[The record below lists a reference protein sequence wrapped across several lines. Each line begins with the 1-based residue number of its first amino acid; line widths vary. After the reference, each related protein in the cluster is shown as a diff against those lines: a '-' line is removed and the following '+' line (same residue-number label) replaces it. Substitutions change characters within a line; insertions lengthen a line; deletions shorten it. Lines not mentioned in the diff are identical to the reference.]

1 MIFRVALQQGITV
14 PALIVFLITAGC
26 GLVPE
31 VTDREGSAADSL
43 AVNTRQPQVV
53 VEVALATIAD
63 LEAQLS
69 FDGTLEGR
77 AEVDVVPG
85 IAGRLEAVRVQLGDQ
100 VKRGQVIAKVRDDDL
115 ATQVRQAD
123 HAYEV
128 ARATFRQ
135 REVDLTLAE
144 TTFNRSQELFDEQ
157 LLARETLDDAKARVQ
172 TAAAQV
178 DLARAQF
185 LQNEARV
192 DELRIKLGKAT
203 VRSPVNGFVG
213 KRYMDTGAFAST
225 NTPIV
230 SVVDIAQVKLVANIS
245 EREFNRLDAGAPA
258 RITVDAYPGEIFTG
272 KLARLA
278 PVLDPRTRMTEVEV
292 EVANENFRLRPGM
305 YARVEITAER
315 RKDSVVL
322 PREALVG
329 VGETAGIFVIQRD
342 PSGDVARFVSAKT
355 GLQDGDHIEIL
366 EGISEG
372 QYAVTTG
379 ASGLTDGDVVTVLGS
394 FEPLTLADQ
403 DESYG
408 RSETTS
414 DTLSTELLK
423 EPDGAVATNS
433 SQLET
438 VNPSMARTSLP
449 SQRALEG
456 SLYTV
461 QTGAIRERA
470 EAKEVAD
477 QLSVKGYAAYVTT
490 FTEGADRLYRVR
502 VGTFED
508 QYEAEEIVA
517 GLMQEEQFGEF
528 GIRTFGGTTAV
539 NTESNLDASNAL
551 TPTLL
556 QGSEMQVATGSLLAS
571 QPSEAVNIEL
581 DTPMAVEANTY
592 TVQVGAIR
600 ERAEAQQMVDQLFAK
615 GYAAYVMTVTEGTE
629 RLYRIRVGAFMERS
643 EAEAMA
649 VRLQEDEQ
657 FKTWITK

>member
-1 MIFRVALQQGITV
+1 M
-14 PALIVFLITAGC
+14 TAGC
-26 GLVPE
+26 GLVPG
-31 VTDREGSAADSL
+31 VTDREGPAADAL
-43 AVNTRQPQVV
+43 AVNARQPRVA
-53 VEVALATIAD
+53 VEVAPAMIAD
-63 LEAQLS
+63 LEARLS

-77 AEVDVVPG
+77 AEVDVVPD
-85 IAGRLEAVRVQLGDQ
+85 IAGRLEAVRVELGDQ

-115 ATQVRQAD
+115 ATQVRQAE

-128 ARATFRQ
+128 AQATFRQ

-144 TTFNRSQELFDEQ
+144 TTLNRSQELFNEQ
-157 LLARETLDDAKARVQ
+157 LLAREALDDVKARAQ
-172 TAAAQV
+172 AAVAQV

-185 LQNEARV
+185 SQNEARV

-213 KRYMDTGAFAST
+213 KRHVDAGAFAST

-230 SVVDIAQVKLVANIS
+230 SVVDIAQVKLVANVS
-245 EREFNRLDAGAPA
+245 EREFNRLQTGTQA
-258 RITVDAYPGEIFTG
+258 RITVDAYPGEIFIG
-272 KLARLA
+272 KLARLS
-278 PVLDPRTRMTEVEV
+278 PVLDPRTRMAEVEV

-305 YARVEITAER
+305 YARVEITAEH

-342 PSGDVARFVSAKT
+342 PSGDVARFVSVKT
-355 GLQDGDHIEIL
+355 GLQDDGRIEIL
-366 EGISEG
+366 QGISEG

-394 FEPLTLADQ
+394 FETLALADQ

-408 RSETTS
+408 HSESTS
-414 DTLSTELLK
+414 DTLSTELLQ
-423 EPDGAVATNS
+423 ESDGAVATNS
-433 SQLET
+433 TQLET
-438 VNPSMARTSLP
+438 ANPSMATASLT
-449 SQRALEG
+449 SQRSLEG

-470 EAKEVAD
+470 EAKEVVD
-477 QLSVKGYAAYVTT
+477 QLAIKGYAAYMTT
-490 FTEGADRLYRVR
+490 FIEGANRLYRVR

-508 QYEAEEIVA
+508 QDEAEAIVA
-517 GLMQEEQFGEF
+517 RLVQEEQFGDF
-528 GIRTFGGTTAV
+528 GIRAFGGASAV

-556 QGSEMQVATGSLLAS
+556 QESEMQAATGSLLAS
-571 QPSEAVNIEL
+571 QPSEAVNVEM
-581 DTPMAVEANTY
+581 DTPMAVEASTY

-615 GYAAYVMTVTEGTE
+615 GYAAYVTTLTEGTN
-629 RLYRIRVGAFMERS
+629 RLYRIRVGAFTDRS
-643 EAEAMA
+643 EAEAIA

>member
-1 MIFRVALQQGITV
+1 M
-14 PALIVFLITAGC
+14 TAGC
-26 GLVPE
+26 GLVPG
-31 VTDREGSAADSL
+31 VTDREGPGADAL
-43 AVNTRQPQVV
+43 AVNARQPRVA
-53 VEVALATIAD
+53 VEVTPAMIAD
-63 LEAQLS
+63 LEARLS

-77 AEVDVVPG
+77 AEVDVVPD
-85 IAGRLEAVRVQLGDQ
+85 IAGRLEAVRVELGDQ

-115 ATQVRQAD
+115 VTQVRQAE

-144 TTFNRSQELFDEQ
+144 TTLNRSQELFNEE
-157 LLARETLDDAKARVQ
+157 LLAREALDDVKARAQ
-172 TAAAQV
+172 AAAAQV

-185 LQNEARV
+185 SQNEARV
-192 DELRIKLGKAT
+192 DELKIKLGKAT

-213 KRYMDTGAFAST
+213 KRYVDTGAFAST
-225 NTPIV
+225 NAPIV

-245 EREFNRLDAGAPA
+245 EREFNRLQAGTPA

-278 PVLDPRTRMTEVEV
+278 PVLDPRTRMAEVEV

-329 VGETAGIFVIQRD
+329 IGDTAGIFVIQRD
-342 PSGDVARFVSAKT
+342 PSGDVARFMSVRT
-355 GLQDGDHIEIL
+355 GLQDGGRVEIL

-372 QYAVTTG
+372 QHAVTTG

-408 RSETTS
+408 RSEATS
-414 DTLSTELLK
+414 DTLSTELLQ
-423 EPDGAVATNS
+423 EFDGTVATNS
-433 SQLET
+433 TQLET
-438 VNPSMARTSLP
+438 ANPSMATASLT
-449 SQRALEG
+449 SQRVLEG

-470 EAKEVAD
+470 GAKEVAD
-477 QLSVKGYAAYVTT
+477 QLSIKGYAAYVTT

-508 QYEAEEIVA
+508 QYEAEAIVVR
-517 GLMQEEQFGEF
+517 LMQEEQFRDF
-528 GIRTFGGTTAV
+528 GIRAFGGAPAV

-556 QGSEMQVATGSLLAS
+556 QGSEMQVATGSLPAS
-571 QPSEAVNIEL
+571 QPSEAVNIET
-581 DTPMAVEANTY
+581 DTPMAMEASTY

-600 ERAEAQQMVDQLFAK
+600 ERAEAQQVVDQLFAK
-615 GYAAYVMTVTEGTE
+615 GYAAYVTILTEDTN
-629 RLYRIRVGAFMERS
+629 RLYRIRVGAFTDRS

-649 VRLQEDEQ
+649 ARLQKDEQ
-657 FKTWITK
+657 FKTWITQ